1 MTIGV
6 FKKKLLWRIIFVLL
20 VLSIVVEIGLRVLF
34 GLCDAPLYVSHKAYE
49 YIAVPN
55 QEGKRFGN
63 HYHYNSYSQ
72 RSNEP
77 DSTKTIILG
86 LGDSVIF
93 GGVQSDQDSIATSL
107 VTNKIEDLQILN
119 ISAGSWGPDNCAA
132 YLKENG
138 TFNAK
143 GMFLVVSSHD
153 AYDNMDFQPVVGMHP
168 SYPKEQYL
176 LALWELLDR
185 YLWPRLKSYFVQQG
199 DLDPD
204 QKVLQTIHKNGLVFN
219 PGFNELKSI
228 ADSLNI
234 PLVIYLH
241 AEKSELLNNNYN
253 EQGNEIIQWA
263 NKNKVKIVK
272 ELDYSFVEY
281 DYRDNIHI
289 NDNGQRKLAKIM
301 EENIPSFE

>member
-1 MTIGV
+1 MTIGF
-6 FKKKLLWRIIFVLL
+6 FKKKVIWRIIFVLL
-20 VLSIVVEIGLRVLF
+20 FLGILVEIGLRLLF
-34 GLCDAPLYVSHKAYE
+34 GLCDAPLYVSNEAYE
-49 YIAVPN
+49 YIAAPN
-55 QEGKRFGN
+55 QDGKRFGN
-63 HYHYNSYSQ
+63 HYHYNTYSQ

-107 VTNKIEDLQILN
+107 VTNKIEAVQILN

-132 YLKENG
+132 YLKEKG

-153 AYDNMDFQPVVGMHP
+153 AYDNIDFQAVVGMHP
-168 SYPKEQYL
+168 SYPNEQYL
-176 LALWELLDR
+176 LAWWELLDR

-204 QKVLQTIHKNGLVFN
+204 QKVLKTIHKNGLVFN

-234 PLVIYLH
+234 PLVVYLH

-253 EQGNEIIQWA
+253 EEGNEIIQWA
-263 NKNKVKIVK
+263 QKNNVKIVK
-272 ELDYSFVEY
+272 ELDYHFVDS

-289 NDNGQRKLAKIM
+289 NDKGQRKLAKIM
-301 EENIPSFE
+301 EEFIH